1 MPTIFLTATDTHTA
15 GKMARRL
22 SVKRCSLYNLLAII
36 LSAMHIWFFFRVFG
50 CSIRA
55 EVQRPSKTHPLGVGY
70 EVWLRGP
77 SRLTWPIALAALGRG
92 PARAEKEIP
101 HDSLLFRAPDSR
113 SKDCE
118 FESRQERRELTLC
131 SVSVPPPC
139 YRSGTLK
146 TPVILPKVQ
155 VASYT

>member
-118 FESRQERRELTLC
+118 FESRQERQENFFLQSRLCVLTLIRL
-131 SVSVPPPC
+131 S
-139 YRSGTLK
+139 L
-146 TPVILPKVQ
+146 IHI
-155 VASYT
+155 